1 MDNYLTS
8 TLTASELSMQVLN
21 DPKATDRER
30 DLAERLAK
38 LLNSPCVPT
47 ARNLGRGDRG
57 GARYNW

>member
-1 MDNYLTS
+1 MDNYPTS

-47 ARNLGRGDRG
+47 TRNLGRGDRG
-57 GARYNW
+57 